1 MLKKNEDAIIVRP
14 EELANAY
21 GDSLLI
27 VGDDGK
33 PLEGTEVPEDIYMR
47 YEPSRELLYIDIR
60 VFNWLELEET
70 LKTWRK
76 SQQYCG
82 PMVKRMASGTGTVI
96 KPVRVIVFDLSEKP
110 EDRATPI
117 RPRRGRPLTVE
128 RQRARQAIAE
138 TANQNALSVHRRLV
152 ELKTEYGNHPL
163 IKEVEEIGRAHV

>member
-76 SQQYCG
+76 SQQ
-82 PMVKRMASGTGTVI
+82 
-96 KPVRVIVFDLSEKP
+96 
-110 EDRATPI
+110 
-117 RPRRGRPLTVE
+117 
-128 RQRARQAIAE
+128 
-138 TANQNALSVHRRLV
+138 
-152 ELKTEYGNHPL
+152 
-163 IKEVEEIGRAHV
+163 IGRAHV